1 MGYWKTLIHHLDEA
15 LRIVELRR
23 YRRMLAAG
31 RLPVVYTIGIF
42 MTAWMLVPFFF
53 GTNGLLAGRAPIDA
67 HRSWWIGILLTTCAL
82 AAGLGGYLRSQHLW
96 HQERQLRTFHTWLL
110 TYQDP
115 VRVAITAVFMASLLG
130 IALSGFPIAT
140 GVLLSPI
147 TGMGP
152 LQLLLILLLTALCA
166 LCGAAVGAAV
176 FFISYNL
183 VPRRLYY
190 PGLVVLATLAAC
202 MWLRMENVDGGWRRP
217 WEEHPPRMARALTL
231 ITPVPVVFGIAAP
244 HWWDGYAPPSL
255 GLPVRAWQGG
265 LLYGGF
271 LLLAAGYCTILSVVG
286 YLRLREDPLMIEE
299 KPRAVTEEAGQEFY
313 WKGFK
318 NPVWTRDIRTRLR
331 SKDTAEFIFFASIA
345 VAAGAFVPLILTAS
359 DLSDP
364 LQTARAARQVF
375 FWLTMTLVGLVAL
388 VSPGL
393 TADVITA
400 ERAMGTLEMLVG
412 TPLRPRE
419 ILSGKLLGAV
429 SVMLLLISPS
439 LPLFGLCYLF
449 HGASGPQVLQVY
461 LLLLITLTV
470 SSFIGL
476 AQSSINSRSGAAKF
490 WAYAI
495 TACFLAIPGGPF
507 WVAAAVAAP
516 DATFRQSMGSQL
528 SVAALITVIWAF
540 VLVLFWGN
548 ACEQLEYSEY

>member
-1 MGYWKTLIHHLDEA
+1 MWKRLVHHLDEA
-15 LRIVELRR
+15 LRTIELRR
-23 YRRMLAAG
+23 YRRLLSAG
-31 RLPVVYTIGIF
+31 RLPIVYTLGIYL
-42 MTAWMLVPFFF
+42 TAWMLVPFFF
-53 GTNGLLAGRAPIDA
+53 GQGGIMAGRAPLSG
-67 HRSWWIGILLTTCAL
+67 HRAWWVGILLVTCAL

-96 HQERQLRTFHTWLL
+96 HQERQLKTFHTWLL
-110 TYQDP
+110 TYQNP
-115 VRVAITAVFMASLLG
+115 TRVALTAIVMAALLG
-130 IALSGFPIAT
+130 LGLTAFPIAT
-140 GVLLSPI
+140 GVLLSPLVL
-147 TGMGP
+147 MGLP
-152 LQLLLILLLTALCA
+152 NLLMILALTLLCA
-166 LCGAAVGAAV
+166 LLGAAVGAAV

-183 VPRRLYY
+183 VPKRLYY
-190 PGLVVLATLAAC
+190 PGLIVVAAVAAGL
-202 MWLRMENVDGGWRRP
+202 WLRMENVENGWRRP
-217 WEEHPPRMARALTL
+217 WEEHPPRIVRALSLVSPLPT
-231 ITPVPVVFGIAAP
+231 VFGAAAP
-244 HWWDGYAPPSL
+244 SWWEGYAQPGL
-255 GLPVRAWQGG
+255 GVRIQWWQAG
-265 LLYGGF
+265 LLYGAF
-271 LLLAAGYCTILSVVG
+271 LLLGTGYAASVAVRG
-286 YLRLREDPLMIEE
+286 YLRLREDPMLIEE
-299 KPRAVTEEAGQEFY
+299 KPRAISEEGGQEYY

-345 VAAGAFVPLILTAS
+345 VAAGAFVPLLMTAS

-375 FWLTMTLVGLVAL
+375 FWLTMTLVALVAL

-400 ERAMGTLEMLVG
+400 ERTMGTLEMLVG

-419 ILSGKLLGAV
+419 ILVGKLLGAV

-449 HGASGPQVLQVY
+449 HGASGAQVIGVY
-461 LLLLITLTV
+461 VLLLITLTV

-476 AQSSINSRSGAAKF
+476 AQSSINCRSGAAKF

-495 TACFLAIPGGPF
+495 TSCFLAIPGGPF

-516 DATFRQSMGSQL
+516 QADLRQMLSAQL